1 VGATGA
7 PNLKGKLMSPGLLQ
21 ISVVAASVLALL
33 APVTLPAS
41 AASLSGA
48 DSRPAPSRVFA
59 AGSPFYQKLPARTP
73 AASQSKK
80 LVASLNA
87 QAHRFYGTKS
97 TANVGINT
105 TRFAPALYVAYNS
118 DPVFDITGWNCQ
130 QRWKGWDTELNR
142 QLRGVHV
149 PADLQP
155 DQSADGSVS
164 IYNADTREVVE
175 LWKARRVNGEWQAC
189 WGGRIAEA
197 NKASGTFTYG
207 YGASA
212 SGLALWGAT
221 IRQSELL
228 AGHIDHVISLAIPY
242 TKKGTISWPANRT
255 DGWKGGTQL
264 AIGQMLRLPA
274 SLDLSVMK
282 LSPVARTIARAA
294 QEYGIIISDTSG
306 SVAFSAEN
314 PIALA
319 DNAYDTIF
327 RGRYAYAEMS
337 GNKALGEVPFPL
349 AKLVALPLDYQ
360 VPPQATPATTPN
372 TAYAAAVKA
381 ARPAIHWRLGD
392 TGSVAA
398 DASGRKRVG
407 TFRGITRYEPGA
419 IAGNLA
425 IRTAGDQ
432 GSGVYQARRS
442 TPAESFSV
450 QVWFR
455 TTTTVGGKILGFE
468 NTRTGNGSR
477 ADRSLFMTTDGRV
490 GFGTYRS
497 RIRTV
502 VTAGT
507 YNDGVWHQATAT
519 QGNGATQLFVDGVLV
534 AGNDLTGAQPGSGYW
549 RLGGGNMD
557 GWPQRPASAWF
568 AGALDEFAYYTK
580 ALSAATIAAQY
591 RAAA

>member
-1 VGATGA
+1 
-7 PNLKGKLMSPGLLQ
+7 MSARLLQ
-21 ISVVAASVLALL
+21 ISLAAASALALL
-33 APVTLPAS
+33 APASLPAS
-41 AASLSGA
+41 AASLSGT
-48 DSRPAPSRVFA
+48 DSRPAPSHVFA
-59 AGSPFYQKLPARTP
+59 ASSPFYQKLPDRTP
-73 AASQSKK
+73 AASKSKK
-80 LVASLNA
+80 LVAGLNS

-97 TANVGINT
+97 AANVGINT
-105 TRFAPALYVAYNS
+105 TRFSPALYVANNS

-130 QRWKGWDTELNR
+130 HRWKGWATELNR

-149 PADLQP
+149 PVDLQP
-155 DQSADGSVS
+155 DLSSDASVS
-164 IYNADTREVVE
+164 IYNTDTKDVVE
-175 LWKARRVNGEWQAC
+175 LWKARRVDGKWQAC
-189 WGGRIAEA
+189 WGGRITAA
-197 NKASGTFTYG
+197 NRAPGTFTYG

-228 AGHIDHVISLAIPY
+228 AGHIDHVISLAIPF

-274 SLDLSVMK
+274 SLDLSAMK

-319 DNAYDTIF
+319 DDAYDTIF
-327 RGRYAYAEMS
+327 RGHYAFAEML

-349 AKLVALPLDYQ
+349 TKLVALPLDYQ
-360 VPPQATPATTPN
+360 VPPPNAVTTRPN
-372 TAYAAAVKA
+372 TTYRAAVKA

-392 TGSVAA
+392 TGSIAA
-398 DASGRKRVG
+398 DASGHKRVG
-407 TFRGITRYEPGA
+407 TLHGVTRYEPGA

-442 TPAESFSV
+442 TVAKAFSV

-468 NTRTGNGSR
+468 NTKTAKGSR
-477 ADRSLFMTTDGRV
+477 ADRSLFLTTDGRL

-502 VTAGT
+502 VTTGT
-507 YNDGVWHQATAT
+507 YNDGAWHQATAT
-519 QGNGATQLFVDGVLV
+519 QGNGATRLFVDGVLV
-534 AGNDLTGAQPGSGYW
+534 AGNALTGAQPGSGYW
-549 RLGGGNMD
+549 RLGGGNLD
-557 GWPQRPASAWF
+557 GWPEKPDSAWF
-568 AGALDEFAYYTK
+568 AGALDEFAYYK
-580 ALSAATIAAQY
+580 RALSAGTIAAQY

>member
-1 VGATGA
+1 
-7 PNLKGKLMSPGLLQ
+7 MSPRLLQ
-21 ISVVAASVLALL
+21 ISVTAASVLALFVP
-33 APVTLPAS
+33 ASLPAR
-41 AASLSGA
+41 AASLSGT

-59 AGSPFYQKLPARTP
+59 ASSPFYQRLPDRTP
-73 AASQSKK
+73 AASKSKK
-80 LVASLNA
+80 LVAGLNA
-87 QAHRFYGTKS
+87 QAHRFYGTK
-97 TANVGINT
+97 TQANVGINT

-130 QRWKGWDTELNR
+130 NRWKGWDTELNR

-149 PADLQP
+149 PADLRP
-155 DQSADGSVS
+155 DQSSDGSVS
-164 IYNADTREVVE
+164 IYNADTRDVVE
-175 LWKARRVNGEWQAC
+175 LWKARKVDGKWQAC
-189 WGGRIAEA
+189 WGGRIADA
-197 NKASGTFTYG
+197 SKASGTFTYG

-228 AGHIDHVISLAIPY
+228 AGHIDHVINLGIPF

-255 DGWKGGTQL
+255 DGWKTGTQL
-264 AIGQMLRLPA
+264 AIGQRLRLPA
-274 SLDLSVMK
+274 SLDLSAMK

-294 QEYGIIISDTSG
+294 QEYGVVISETSG

-319 DNAYDTIF
+319 DNSYDSIF
-327 RGRYAYAEMS
+327 RGHYAFAEML

-349 AKLVALPLDYQ
+349 TKLVALPLDYQ
-360 VPPQATPATTPN
+360 VPPQSAPVTPN
-372 TAYAAAVKA
+372 TTYAKAVKA

-398 DASGRKRVG
+398 DASGHKRTG
-407 TFRGITRYEPGA
+407 TLRGVTRYEPGA

-425 IRTAGDQ
+425 IRTAGDR
-432 GSGVYQARRS
+432 GSGVYQSKRS
-442 TPAESFSV
+442 TPATSFSV

-455 TTTTVGGKILGFE
+455 TTNTAGGKILGFE
-468 NTRTGNGSR
+468 NTRTGHGSR
-477 ADRSLFMTTDGRV
+477 ADRSLYMTTDGRV

-502 VTAGT
+502 VTTGT
-507 YNDGVWHQATAT
+507 YNDGAWHQATAT
-519 QGNGATQLFVDGVLV
+519 QGNGATKLYVDGVLV
-534 AGNDLTGAQPGSGYW
+534 AANALTGAQPGSGYW

-557 GWPQRPASAWF
+557 GWPEKPASTWF
-568 AGALDEFAYYTK
+568 AGALDEFAYYRS
-580 ALSAATIAAQY
+580 ALSAKTVAAQY
-591 RAAA
+591 AAA